1 MCALKSLDMTCERV
15 GLLRFK
21 ILELDACIALEHV
34 VKVFP
39 LMELQTV
46 PDAPGYVKG
55 LMNLRGS
62 SVPVLDLAERL
73 GIARPSVPYTI
84 DTPILLCEAM
94 NKRFG
99 LIVDEVLGVVT
110 AERESFQLRSEFQD
124 GVQFFTAVVNGGNN
138 PALLVDVERIAGKG
152 FFVENAP
159 LPVAVETLKG
169 CL

>member
-1 MCALKSLDMTCERV
+1 MCALKSHDTVCETV

-21 ILELDACIALEHV
+21 ILELDACVALAHV
-34 VKVFP
+34 IKVFP

-62 SVPVLDLAERL
+62 SVPVFDLAERL
-73 GIARPSVPYTI
+73 GIVRPAIPYTI

-99 LIVDEVLGVVT
+99 LIVDEVLGVV
-110 AERESFQLRSEFQD
+110 AAGKESFQLRSEFQE
-124 GVQFFTAVVNGGNN
+124 GMQFFTAVVNEGNN

-152 FFVENAP
+152 FFVEDAP
-159 LPVAVETLKG
+159 MPVTVETLKD